1 MQERRFVE
9 LTRLVDRLEAAA
21 YDVIPAAIQYTM
33 DWAAPEDIERWH
45 TAEQLGCHQADL
57 QRLRSAIAQLKL
69 TEHQTCRPRPARHSQ
84 AI

>member
-1 MQERRFVE
+1 MQERRFLE

-57 QRLRSAIAQLKL
+57 QRLRSVLEDVL
-69 TEHQTCRPRPARHSQ
+69 GPRRPVPVPVPAR
-84 AI
+84 A